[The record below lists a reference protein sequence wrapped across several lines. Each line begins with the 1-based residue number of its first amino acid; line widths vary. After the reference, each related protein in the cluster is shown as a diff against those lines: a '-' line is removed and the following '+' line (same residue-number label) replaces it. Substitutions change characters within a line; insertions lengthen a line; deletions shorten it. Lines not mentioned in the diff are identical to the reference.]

1 MKQTR
6 KQMVDAIKKHSP
18 RYTAYKISVAEV
30 KKLYDE
36 GIRLR
41 LIKEIKP
48 IKGVGNCEIDEC
60 YGTGY
65 YRHFHNKFLCRK
77 HHRQLTID
85 N

>member
-41 LIKEIKP
+41 LIKEVLK
-48 IKGVGNCEIDEC
+48 
-60 YGTGY
+60 
-65 YRHFHNKFLCRK
+65 
-77 HHRQLTID
+77 
-85 N
+85 

>member
-41 LIKEIKP
+41 LIKEVEQWKIIKWK
-48 IKGVGNCEIDEC
+48 IVK
-60 YGTGY
+60 
-65 YRHFHNKFLCRK
+65 
-77 HHRQLTID
+77 QLTKL
-85 N
+85 NGLNVQKNK